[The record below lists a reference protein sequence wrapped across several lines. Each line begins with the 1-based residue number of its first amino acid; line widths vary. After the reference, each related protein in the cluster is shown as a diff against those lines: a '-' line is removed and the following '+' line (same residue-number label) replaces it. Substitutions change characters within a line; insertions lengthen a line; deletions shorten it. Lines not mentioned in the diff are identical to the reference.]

1 MAPSGPTQT
10 AHLRILFSVRNPS
23 YVRHY
28 DGVIRTLAARGHEV
42 ELAKEAGKADWPP
55 AVAALAEQ
63 CPRVQLSTMPSLAWD
78 PWWELATRFRQA
90 RFYLRF
96 LDPQYRQMP
105 ALLARTRARAPVP
118 AVRIAESRWSGR
130 LGTRLLARALDALDR
145 STRAETALHEYL
157 RQRHPD
163 VVVMTPLVVL
173 KTCQIDLARAAMEL
187 GIRNVFAVAS
197 WDHLSSKGEV
207 TFSPQQ
213 VLVWNDVQKRE
224 AIELHHI
231 PPDRVRVTGS
241 QVFDDWFVQK
251 PSMSRDAF
259 CARVGLRADRP
270 ILLFV
275 CSALLEGSAPE
286 SAFVVRWAQHLR
298 ASGDPILR
306 ECGILI
312 RPHFKR
318 GDEWDAVRFDGLE
331 NVSCWPRAGA
341 VPDDAV
347 SKADYFDSLYYASA
361 VVGLNTSAMIEAAI
375 LGRPVH
381 TVLLPEFRDSQEG
394 TVHFHYLLRGPDA
407 LLRATRSLEE
417 HAADLAAVL
426 TGHDTDPGRSTRF
439 VRAFVRAGDVPA
451 TVQVVDALEAL
462 AAAPAPPPAPVPAW
476 ARVMRPVLRPFA
488 DRAVERIRR
497 LKAEQK
503 RHKEVVLAEHRRKRR
518 AAEAVARVRDAS

>member
-1 MAPSGPTQT
+1 
-10 AHLRILFSVRNPS
+10 
-23 YVRHY
+23 
-28 DGVIRTLAARGHEV
+28 
-42 ELAKEAGKADWPP
+42 
-55 AVAALAEQ
+55 
-63 CPRVQLSTMPSLAWD
+63 
-78 PWWELATRFRQA
+78 
-90 RFYLRF
+90 
-96 LDPQYRQMP
+96 
-105 ALLARTRARAPVP
+105 
-118 AVRIAESRWSGR
+118 
-130 LGTRLLARALDALDR
+130 
-145 STRAETALHEYL
+145 
-157 RQRHPD
+157 
-163 VVVMTPLVVL
+163 
-173 KTCQIDLARAAMEL
+173 
-187 GIRNVFAVAS
+187 
-197 WDHLSSKGEV
+197 
-207 TFSPQQ
+207 
-213 VLVWNDVQKRE
+213 
-224 AIELHHI
+224 
-231 PPDRVRVTGS
+231 VTGS